1 MLDGAGA
8 LEYNKTM
15 GNYTDSGENKL
26 NFRYIEQAG
35 VYEGFCLVKAVNIK
49 KTSKGSTFLDLILA
63 DRSGELG
70 AKLWDYREEIH
81 GVIAVNDLI
90 KVRGPISPFNG
101 EDQMRVD
108 RIRKATEEDGLR
120 LEDFIPC
127 APESGER
134 MLAEI
139 KKVIA
144 SFRDEGLKE
153 LVGTILLEHEE
164 RLLFYPAAF
173 KLHHAVRGGL
183 LYHTLSILRMAQ
195 MVCAQYPFVDADL
208 LYSGVILHD
217 IGKVY
222 EFDADGT
229 GIAEKYTL
237 EGNLV
242 GHIPRGAGIVHHTAQ
257 RLGTDRETA
266 LLLEHMIL
274 SHHGTPEY
282 GAVQYPAFLEAE
294 ILSEL
299 DMLDAR
305 IYEISHAVT
314 AIPKGEFTQ
323 RQWALDNRRLY
334 NHGRAVL
341 PPEAKLTEE

>member
-1 MLDGAGA
+1 M
-8 LEYNKTM
+8 
-15 GNYTDSGENKL
+15 
-26 NFRYIEQAG
+26 NFRYIEQAD
-35 VYEGFCLVKAVNIK
+35 VYEGFCMVKAVTVK

-63 DRSGELG
+63 DRGGELA

-108 RIRKATEEDGLR
+108 RIRRATAQDALR

-127 APESGER
+127 APNSGDQ

-139 KKVIA
+139 YQVIDG
-144 SFRDEGLKE
+144 FRDEDLKK
-153 LVGTILLEHEE
+153 LVRTIVQEHEQ

-195 MVCAQYPFVDADL
+195 MVSAQYPFVDSDL

-217 IGKVY
+217 LGKVY

-242 GHIPRGAGIVHHTAQ
+242 GHIARGAGIVHHTAE
-257 RLGTDRETA
+257 RLGINKEAA

-282 GAVQYPAFLEAE
+282 GAVQFPAFLEAE

-305 IYEISHAVT
+305 IYEISHAVS
-314 AIPKGEFTQ
+314 AVQQGEFTQ
-323 RQWALDNRRLY
+323 RQWSLDNRRLY
-334 NHGRAVL
+334 NHGRVEL
-341 PPEAKLTEE
+341 PPEAKLIKE

>member
-1 MLDGAGA
+1 MKPS
-8 LEYNKTM
+8 EVFIIYNTM
-15 GNYTDSGENKL
+15 DSGEENL
-26 NFRYIEQAG
+26 NFHYIEQSG
-35 VYEGFCLVKAVNIK
+35 VYEGFCLVKAVTVR

-81 GVIAVNDLI
+81 GVISVNDLI

-108 RIRKATEEDGLR
+108 RIRKATAEDGLR

-127 APESGER
+127 APESGEQ
-134 MLAEI
+134 MLEQIRQVVA
-139 KKVIA
+139 A
-144 SFRDEGLKE
+144 FRDEDLKN
-153 LVGTILLEHEE
+153 LVGTILREHEE

-173 KLHHAVRGGL
+173 KLHHAIRGGL

-195 MVCAQYPFVDADL
+195 MICAQYPFVDADL

-242 GHIPRGAGIVHHTAQ
+242 GHIARGAGIVHDTAE

-305 IYEISHAVT
+305 IYEISHTVSAV
-314 AIPKGEFTQ
+314 PKGEFTQ

-334 NHGRAVL
+334 NHGRMDC
-341 PPEAKLTEE
+341 PPEAALSEE

>member
-1 MLDGAGA
+1 M
-8 LEYNKTM
+8 EYNDNKIEGM
-15 GNYTDSGENKL
+15 SSEENRL
-26 NFRYIEQAG
+26 YFHYIESSG
-35 VYEGFCLVKAVNIK
+35 VYEGFCLVKAVSIK
-49 KTSKGSTFLDLILA
+49 KTSRGSTFLDLILA
-63 DRSGELG
+63 DRSGEIG
-70 AKLWDYREEIH
+70 AKLWDYREEVH

-90 KVRGPISPFNG
+90 KIRGPISPFNG
-101 EDQMRVD
+101 EDQLRVD
-108 RIRKATEEDGLR
+108 RIRRAAPEDNLR

-139 KKVIA
+139 QNVVSA
-144 SFRDEGLKE
+144 FRDEDLKR
-153 LVGTILLEHEE
+153 LVQTVLEEHRE
-164 RLLFYPAAF
+164 RLVFYPAAF
-173 KLHHAVRGGL
+173 KLHHAIRGGL

-217 IGKVY
+217 IGKTY

-242 GHIPRGAGIVHHTAQ
+242 GHIARGAGLVHDAAE
-257 RLGTDRETA
+257 RLGVEKETA

-305 IYEISHAVT
+305 IYEIAHAVS
-314 AIPKGEFTQ
+314 AVPRGEFTQ

-334 NHGRAVL
+334 NHGRVDAPAEAVV
-341 PPEAKLTEE
+341 TEKE